1 MRNNTKLVHVT
12 QWMTKERLDGAQ
24 TCPQFAQLQLQMP
37 RTIML
42 KLEIVIFEYCKVVQ

>member
-12 QWMTKERLDGAQ
+12 QWMTKERLDGVQ

-42 KLEIVIFEYCKVVQ
+42 KLEIVILNIAR